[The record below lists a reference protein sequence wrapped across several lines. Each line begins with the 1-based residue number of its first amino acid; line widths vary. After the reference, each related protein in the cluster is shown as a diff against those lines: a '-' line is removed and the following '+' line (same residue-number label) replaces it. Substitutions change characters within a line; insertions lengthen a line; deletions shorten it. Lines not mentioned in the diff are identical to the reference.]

1 MDAKRISAPDFTLM
15 LTHIPRSYLI
25 KPNTKTNIAKSFDQK
40 SEVDNFEENKYD

>member
-25 KPNTKTNIAKSFDQK
+25 KPNSKAKSFDKK
-40 SEVDNFEENKYD
+40 SEKDNFEENK